1 MIRPLTF
8 ICLLAAFGS
17 GLYLY
22 SEKHKASLLDRE
34 IGRTIHGTEA
44 ARARTSMLKEEWAM
58 LNDPAR
64 LQDMSD
70 KYLSLKPMA
79 PAQFVQLADL
89 SNHLP
94 APAPVIPG
102 GGTDDTSA
110 DDSAAAQ
117 DAPAVADQATPETPV
132 PDMPVPDMPALVA
145 KAEPAHAAP
154 PHAVMKVASRAAK
167 KSARPT
173 ALVDREPAY
182 RDGPLA
188 HGTPLPLAGMPQ
200 ARARVMSAMA
210 RPMRLAAA
218 RPAVMTA
225 YPTALA
231 SAPYIGSALAGGASL
246 PPPVPLR

>member
-22 SEKHKASLLDRE
+22 SEKHKAIMLDRD
-34 IGRTIHGTEA
+34 IARTIHGTEA
-44 ARARTSMLKEEWAM
+44 ARARTSLLKEEWAM
-58 LNDPAR
+58 LNDPSR

-70 KYLSLKPMA
+70 KYLALKTMA
-79 PAQFVQLADL
+79 PGQFVQLADL
-89 SNHLP
+89 STRLPPP
-94 APAPVIPG
+94 APPNAADENAA
-102 GGTDDTSA
+102 DDTASV
-110 DDSAAAQ
+110 Q
-117 DAPAVADQATPETPV
+117 DAPAAEPPAPET
-132 PDMPVPDMPALVA
+132 PVPDMPALVA
-145 KAEPAHAAP
+145 KAEPVHAAAP
-154 PHAVMKVASRAAK
+154 RATLKVAARVLPKKPSHPAAL
-167 KSARPT
+167 A
-173 ALVDREPAY
+173 DREPVY

-200 ARARVMSAMA
+200 SGARVMSAMA

-225 YPTALA
+225 YP
-231 SAPYIGSALAGGASL
+231 SAIGSSPYIGSALAGVASL

>member
-22 SEKHKASLLDRE
+22 SEKHKAILLDRD
-34 IGRTIHGTEA
+34 IARTIHGTEA
-44 ARARTSMLKEEWAM
+44 ARARTSLLKEEWAM
-58 LNDPAR
+58 LNDPSR

-70 KYLSLKPMA
+70 KYLALKTMA
-79 PAQFVQLADL
+79 PGQFVQLADL
-89 SNHLP
+89 STRLPPP
-94 APAPVIPG
+94 APPG
-102 GGTDDTSA
+102 QAGATDDNAA
-110 DDSAAAQ
+110 DDAASAQ
-117 DAPAVADQATPETPV
+117 DAPAAEAPAPV
-132 PDMPVPDMPALVA
+132 TPVPDMPALVA

-154 PHAVMKVASRAAK
+154 PHATIKVAARATPKRQARAA
-167 KSARPT
+167 
-173 ALVDREPAY
+173 ALADREPAY

-200 ARARVMSAMA
+200 SGARVMSAMA
-210 RPMRLAAA
+210 RPMRLATA

-225 YPTALA
+225 YP
-231 SAPYIGSALAGGASL
+231 SAIGSSAYIGSALAGGASL